1 MSDVEYSI
9 RDREALA
16 SLDRIVAAVP
26 GATEEALKAVAEAT
40 RTTAR
45 RYLTER
51 VPGAADEHKRMRHGM
66 VQSYGK
72 PVDGVLYKVEGT
84 EANINIMADFRLKF
98 FERGTDARYTK
109 QRIGRAPAYRGLIRP
124 SFFFTTA
131 QKVIRPKIAEIS
143 RIAIDTYL
151 KQNNAL

>member
-1 MSDVEYSI
+1 MSDIEYNI

-26 GATEEALKAVAEAT
+26 GAAEEALKAVAETT
-40 RTTAR
+40 RTTGQ
-45 RYLTER
+45 RYLAER
-51 VPGAADEHKRMRHGM
+51 VPGATEEHKRKRHGI

-72 PVDGVLYKVEGT
+72 PVDGILYKVDGA
-84 EANINIMADFRLKF
+84 EANVNILGDFRLKF
-98 FERGTDARYTK
+98 FERGTEARYTK

-131 QKVIRPKIAEIS
+131 QKVIAPKIAEIS

-151 KQNNAL
+151 KQKNAL

>member
-9 RDREALA
+9 RDGEALA

-26 GATEEALKAVAEAT
+26 GATEEALKAVAETT
-40 RTTAR
+40 RATAR
-45 RYLTER
+45 RYLEER
-51 VPGAADEHKRMRHGM
+51 VPGATDEHKRMRHGI

-72 PVDGVLYKVEGT
+72 PVDGILYKVEGA
-84 EANINIMADFRLKF
+84 EANVNILADFRLKF
-98 FERGTDARYTK
+98 FERGTEARYTK
-109 QRIGRAPAYRGLIRP
+109 QRVGRAPAYRGLIQP

-131 QKVIRPKIAEIS
+131 QKVVKPKITEIS

-151 KQNNAL
+151 KQKNAL